1 MIATDLA
8 HITGQ
13 IAMTPALQ
21 KAVDFLRTHG
31 DRELPEG
38 RIAIDG
44 DRVLASVQLYTTIV
58 TDTPKV
64 EAHRRYIDL
73 QFIASGEEVIAWT
86 PLERLRI
93 TQAFDEAKD
102 NCFGTALPEDLT
114 RIHLRAGQLA
124 VFYPEDAHAPRLAAG
139 ASVPVT
145 KIVVKVAV

>member
-21 KAVDFLRTHG
+21 KGLDFLNTHG
-31 DRELPEG
+31 GRELAAG

-44 DRVLASVQLYTTIV
+44 DRVLASIQLYATIV

-73 QFIASGEEVIAWT
+73 QFIASGEEAIGWA
-86 PLERLRI
+86 PLERLAI
-93 TQAFDEAKD
+93 TQPYDEAKD
-102 NCFGTALPEDLT
+102 NCFGTVISGDLT

-124 VFYPEDAHAPRLAAG
+124 VFYPEDAHAPKLAVG
-139 ASVPVT
+139 PSVPVT